1 MLNING
7 GGNMAEAKLENKKIP
22 IFVEKKSKSAKV
34 KRVITYA
41 ILILWCIFTILPLY
55 FMIITSF
62 TNPNSSA
69 NLQFTL
75 IPTEFTLGSY
85 KYFFTFNKN
94 VLRWLLNSLLVASII
109 TLCNV
114 FFASMAGYAFSK
126 LKFPGKNS
134 IFWMLM
140 CAIMIPGQVTLIPLY
155 ILVKN
160 IFNMTDSYFA
170 LIIPSLV
177 SIYNIF
183 LMKQYMTSIPS
194 TLIDAARIDACSEFG
209 IYGKVILPLAK
220 PGLAVM
226 GIFSF
231 VAHWNDFFWPLLV
244 TESSTMRTI
253 QVGLASF
260 KFVDSTLY
268 GPLMAGSVIAS
279 IPMFILFFSLQKY
292 FLQGITIGA
301 IKG

>member
-1 MLNING
+1 
-7 GGNMAEAKLENKKIP
+7 MAEVKLKNENVP
-22 IFVEKKSKSAKV
+22 VFVEKKSKAAKV
-34 KRVITYA
+34 KKCITYA

-55 FMIITSF
+55 FMLITSF
-62 TNPNSSA
+62 TDPNSSA

-109 TLCNV
+109 TLSNV
-114 FFASMAGYAFSK
+114 LFASMAGYAFSK
-126 LKFPGKNS
+126 LRFPGKNA

-209 IYGKVILPLAK
+209 IYAKVILPLAK

-260 KFVDSTLY
+260 KFVDSTMY

>member
-1 MLNING
+1 LNING
-7 GGNMAEAKLENKKIP
+7 GETMAEVKLGNENIP
-22 IFVEKKSKSAKV
+22 VFVEKESKSFKV
-34 KRVITYA
+34 KRVIIYS
-41 ILILWCIFTILPLY
+41 ILILWCAFTILPLY

-62 TNPNSSA
+62 TDPNSSA
-69 NLQFTL
+69 NLQFSL
-75 IPTEFTLGSY
+75 IPTEFTLDSY
-85 KYFFTFNKN
+85 KYFFTFNEN
-94 VLRWLLNSLLVASII
+94 VLRWLFNSLFVSSII
-109 TLCNV
+109 TISNV

-126 LKFPGKNS
+126 LRFPGKNK

-155 ILVKN
+155 ILVKDV
-160 IFNMTDSYFA
+160 FNMTDSYYA

-209 IYGKVILPLAK
+209 IYRKVILPLAK

-260 KFVDSTLY
+260 KFVDSTMY
-268 GPLMAGSVIAS
+268 GPLMAGSVVAS

>member
-1 MLNING
+1 MSEI
-7 GGNMAEAKLENKKIP
+7 KLQDGKVPVI
-22 IFVEKKSKSAKV
+22 IEKKNKCFYI
-34 KRVITYA
+34 KRIVTYA
-41 ILILWCIFTILPLY
+41 ILIVWCILTILPLY
-55 FMIITSF
+55 FMVITSF
-62 TNPNSSA
+62 TDPSTSA
-69 NLQFTL
+69 SLQFSL
-75 IPTEFTLGSY
+75 IPTEFTLNSY

-94 VLRWLLNSLLVASII
+94 VLRWLFNSLLVSGII
-109 TLCNV
+109 TLSNLL
-114 FFASMAGYAFSK
+114 FASMAGYAFSK
-126 LKFPGKNS
+126 LRFPGKNT
-134 IFWMLM
+134 IFWTLM
-140 CAIMIPGQVTLIPLY
+140 CVIMIPGQVTLIPLY
-155 ILVKN
+155 ILIKN
-160 IFNMTDSYFA
+160 IFNMADSYFA

-183 LMKQYMTSIPS
+183 LMKQYMTSIPT

-209 IYGKVILPLAK
+209 IYRKVILPLAK

-226 GIFSF
+226 GIFTF

-253 QVGLASF
+253 QVGLGSF
-260 KFVDSTLY
+260 RFVDSTMY
-268 GPLMAGSVIAS
+268 GPMMAGSVIAS

>member
-1 MLNING
+1 
-7 GGNMAEAKLENKKIP
+7 MAEVKLGNENIP
-22 IFVEKKSKSAKV
+22 VFVEKESKSFKV
-34 KRVITYA
+34 KRVIIYS
-41 ILILWCIFTILPLY
+41 ILILWCAFTILPLY

-62 TNPNSSA
+62 TDPNSSA
-69 NLQFTL
+69 NLQFSL
-75 IPTEFTLGSY
+75 IPTEFTLDSY
-85 KYFFTFNKN
+85 KYFFTFNEN
-94 VLRWLLNSLLVASII
+94 VLRWLFNSLFVSSII
-109 TLCNV
+109 TISNV

-126 LKFPGKNS
+126 LRFPGKNK

-155 ILVKN
+155 ILVKDV
-160 IFNMTDSYFA
+160 FNMTDSYYA

-209 IYGKVILPLAK
+209 IYRKVILPLAK

-260 KFVDSTLY
+260 KFVDSTMY
-268 GPLMAGSVIAS
+268 GPLMAGSVVAS